1 MSFAQLKE
9 EGVFNMLP
17 QYHDARHAVR
27 DSVIDLVE
35 NLKDVNA
42 MALEGVEKWSV
53 EELDRARK
61 EIKDFKTLTEKI
73 DNDIV
78 IIFAKFTPTA
88 RDLREM
94 VSYFKI
100 TSALNRIQNN
110 TNSYLKNM
118 QTVVME
124 DNSEIKEFIIDSLR
138 INRYTIKAFDY
149 TIEMLNTFEDDDKI
163 KKLNSKI
170 TVEQS
175 KTEDIYSLLEKEIV
189 QKMSDADVNVQEYF
203 NLLKYFRKNLK
214 IIDRL
219 ETIAQ
224 RIIFARMGGKL

>member
-1 MSFAQLKE
+1 
-9 EGVFNMLP
+9 MLP
-17 QYHDARHAVR
+17 QYHDSRHAVR
-27 DSVIDLVE
+27 DTVIDLVE
-35 NLKDVNA
+35 NLYSANKMATDAVKNWNA
-42 MALEGVEKWSV
+42 QELEE
-53 EELDRARK
+53 ARK
-61 EIKDFKTLTEKI
+61 SIKDFKTITEKV
-73 DNDIV
+73 DNDV
-78 IIFAKFTPTA
+78 VVIFAKYTPSA
-88 RDLREM
+88 KDLREL

-118 QTVVME
+118 QTVIME
-124 DNSEIKEFIIDSLR
+124 DDNDIREFVDDSLR
-138 INRYTIKAFDY
+138 INKCTLDAFEYTL
-149 TIEMLNTFEDDDKI
+149 EMLNTFEDDDKI

-214 IIDRL
+214 IVDRL

-224 RIIFARMGGKL
+224 RVIFARMGGKL

>member
-1 MSFAQLKE
+1 
-9 EGVFNMLP
+9 MLP
-17 QYHDARHAVR
+17 QYHDSRHAVR
-27 DSVIDLVE
+27 DTVIDLVE
-35 NLKDVNA
+35 NLYSANKMATDAVKNWNA
-42 MALEGVEKWSV
+42 QELEE
-53 EELDRARK
+53 ARK
-61 EIKDFKTLTEKI
+61 SIKDFKTITEKV
-73 DNDIV
+73 DNDV
-78 IIFAKFTPTA
+78 VVIFAKYTPSA
-88 RDLREM
+88 KDLREL

-118 QTVVME
+118 QTVIME
-124 DNSEIKEFIIDSLR
+124 DDNDIREFVDDSLR
-138 INRYTIKAFDY
+138 INKCTLDAFEYTL
-149 TIEMLNTFEDDDKI
+149 EMLNTFDDDDKI

-214 IIDRL
+214 IVDRL

-224 RIIFARMGGKL
+224 RVIFARMGGKL

>member
-1 MSFAQLKE
+1 
-9 EGVFNMLP
+9 MLP
-17 QYHDARHAVR
+17 QYHDSRHAVR
-27 DSVIDLVE
+27 DTVIDLVE
-35 NLKDVNA
+35 NLQNA
-42 MALEGVEKWSV
+42 NKMAVDAVKNWNAQELEE
-53 EELDRARK
+53 ARK
-61 EIKDFKTLTEKI
+61 SIKDFKTITEKV
-73 DNDIV
+73 DNDVV
-78 IIFAKFTPTA
+78 IIFAKYTPSA
-88 RDLREM
+88 KDLREL

-118 QTVVME
+118 QTVIME
-124 DNSEIKEFIIDSLR
+124 DNRDIREFVDDSLR
-138 INRYTIKAFDY
+138 INKCTLDAFEYTL
-149 TIEMLNTFEDDDKI
+149 EMLNTFEDDDKI

-214 IIDRL
+214 IVDRL

-224 RIIFARMGGKL
+224 RVIFARMGGKL

>member
-1 MSFAQLKE
+1 
-9 EGVFNMLP
+9 MLP
-17 QYHDARHAVR
+17 QYHDSRHAVR
-27 DSVIDLVE
+27 GTVIDLVE
-35 NLKDVNA
+35 NLQNA
-42 MALEGVEKWSV
+42 NKLAVDAVKNWNAQELEE
-53 EELDRARK
+53 ARK
-61 EIKDFKTLTEKI
+61 SIKDFKTITEKV
-73 DNDIV
+73 DNDV
-78 IIFAKFTPTA
+78 VVIFAKYTPSA
-88 RDLREM
+88 RDLREL

-118 QTVVME
+118 QTVIME
-124 DNSEIKEFIIDSLR
+124 DDKDIREFVDDSLR
-138 INRYTIKAFDY
+138 INKCTLDAFQYTL
-149 TIEMLNTFEDDDKI
+149 EMLNTFEDDDKI

-214 IIDRL
+214 IVDRL

-224 RIIFARMGGKL
+224 RVIFARMGGKL

>member
-1 MSFAQLKE
+1 
-9 EGVFNMLP
+9 MLP
-17 QYHDARHAVR
+17 QYHDSRHAVR
-27 DSVIDLVE
+27 DTVIDLVE
-35 NLKDVNA
+35 NLQNA
-42 MALEGVEKWSV
+42 NKMAVDAVKNWNAQELEE
-53 EELDRARK
+53 ARK
-61 EIKDFKTLTEKI
+61 SIKDFKTITEKV
-73 DNDIV
+73 DNDVV
-78 IIFAKFTPTA
+78 IIFAKYTPSA
-88 RDLREM
+88 RDLREL

-118 QTVVME
+118 QTVIME
-124 DNSEIKEFIIDSLR
+124 DNRDIREFVDDSLR
-138 INRYTIKAFDY
+138 INKCTLDAFEYTL
-149 TIEMLNTFEDDDKI
+149 EMLNTFDDDDKI

-214 IIDRL
+214 IVDRL

-224 RIIFARMGGKL
+224 RVIFARMGGKL

>member
-1 MSFAQLKE
+1 
-9 EGVFNMLP
+9 MLP

-27 DSVIDLVE
+27 DTVIDLVE
-35 NLKDVNA
+35 NLQNA
-42 MALEGVEKWSV
+42 NKMAVDAVKNWNAQELEE
-53 EELDRARK
+53 ARK
-61 EIKDFKTLTEKI
+61 SIKDFKTITEKV
-73 DNDIV
+73 DNDVV
-78 IIFAKFTPTA
+78 IIFAKYTPSA
-88 RDLREM
+88 KDLREL

-118 QTVVME
+118 QTVIME
-124 DNSEIKEFIIDSLR
+124 DDKNIREFVDDSLR
-138 INRYTIKAFDY
+138 INKCTLDAFEYTL
-149 TIEMLNTFEDDDKI
+149 EMLNTFEDDDKI

-214 IIDRL
+214 IVDRL

-224 RIIFARMGGKL
+224 RVIFARMGGKL

>member
-1 MSFAQLKE
+1 
-9 EGVFNMLP
+9 MLP
-17 QYHDARHAVR
+17 QYHDSRHAVR
-27 DSVIDLVE
+27 DTVIDLVE
-35 NLKDVNA
+35 NLQNA
-42 MALEGVEKWSV
+42 NKLAIDAVKNWNAQELEE
-53 EELDRARK
+53 ARK
-61 EIKDFKTLTEKI
+61 SIKDFKTITEKV
-73 DNDIV
+73 DNDV
-78 IIFAKFTPTA
+78 VVIFAKYTPSA
-88 RDLREM
+88 KDLREL

-118 QTVVME
+118 QTVIME
-124 DNSEIKEFIIDSLR
+124 DNKDTREFVDDSLR
-138 INRYTIKAFDY
+138 INKCTLDAFEY
-149 TIEMLNTFEDDDKI
+149 TIEMLNTFDDDDKI

-214 IIDRL
+214 IVDRL

-224 RIIFARMGGKL
+224 RVIFARMGGKL